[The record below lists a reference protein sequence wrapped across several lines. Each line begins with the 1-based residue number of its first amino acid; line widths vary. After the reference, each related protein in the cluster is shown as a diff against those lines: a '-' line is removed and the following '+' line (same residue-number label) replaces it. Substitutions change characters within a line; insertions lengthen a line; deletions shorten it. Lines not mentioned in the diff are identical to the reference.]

1 MVCMILPSQDMG
13 GTRKGEAMCRI
24 ARNIIKNFR
33 KYAVGLHAK
42 VSRKRA
48 GHGPASV
55 GDLLSLGRRLLSADF
70 ITVVVVFN
78 DVMEKQRLFTLPWLA
93 EKSFHQKQRQI
104 DDDLLF
110 LAILLHYCD
119 KATLRCLVDAHLYT
133 PWGKRFSCFLI
144 NLSDILI
151 LRRFHGV
158 EFHSFTDLPRAQF
171 AQLHI
176 AFVLQSVHRA
186 GRSQRLLRQM
196 RLGEEGSGSR
206 KSCNWTRCGMVR
218 AGAVW
223 SS

>member
-1 MVCMILPSQDMG
+1 MVCMNLPSQDMG

-48 GHGPASV
+48 GHGSASV

-70 ITVVVVFN
+70 ITFVVVFN
-78 DVMEKQRLFTLPWLA
+78 DVMEKQRLFTLQVQKQSELPWLA

-110 LAILLHYCD
+110 LATVRQFTSICTLLLHHCD
-119 KATLRCLVDAHLYT
+119 KATLRCFVDAHLYT

-158 EFHSFTDLPRAQF
+158 EFHSFTDLPRGTICTTPHCICVAKCASGEGAEDCF
-171 AQLHI
+171 ARF
-176 AFVLQSVHRA
+176 A
-186 GRSQRLLRQM
+186 
-196 RLGEEGSGSR
+196 
-206 KSCNWTRCGMVR
+206 
-218 AGAVW
+218 
-223 SS
+223 